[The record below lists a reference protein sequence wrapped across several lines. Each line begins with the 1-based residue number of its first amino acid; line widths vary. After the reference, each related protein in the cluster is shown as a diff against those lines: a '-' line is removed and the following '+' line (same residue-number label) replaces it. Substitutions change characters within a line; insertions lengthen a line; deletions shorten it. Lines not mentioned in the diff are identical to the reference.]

1 MGVRIDSHVY
11 CGYDISPYYDSMIGK
26 IIVHAPDR
34 TQAIDRM
41 VRALSEF
48 MIEGAH
54 TTVPL
59 GIAVLLDARFAN
71 GNYTTKFLDHYLSEG
86 TFVPPDNK

>member
-1 MGVRIDSHVY
+1 MRVDSHVY
-11 CGYDISPYYDSMIGK
+11 TGYDISPYYDSMIGK

-34 TQAIDRM
+34 TQAIHRM

-48 MIEGAH
+48 MIEGPQ

-71 GNYTTKFLDHYLSEG
+71 GDYTTKFLDQYLAEG
-86 TFVPPDNK
+86 AFQKPDTR